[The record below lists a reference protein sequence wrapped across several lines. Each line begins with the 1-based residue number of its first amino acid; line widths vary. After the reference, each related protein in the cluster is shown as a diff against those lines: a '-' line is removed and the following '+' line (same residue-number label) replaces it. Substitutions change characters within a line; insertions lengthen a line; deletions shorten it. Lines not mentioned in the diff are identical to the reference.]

1 MAKSAKTLQQR
12 MGIVALTW
20 PIFIE
25 TLLQSLLGISDIFM
39 LSHYSDNAV
48 AAVGLTTQLM
58 FFMMVM
64 SMMVSTGAS
73 ILISQNNGAGQTQ
86 QATDIGVASVA
97 LSLGLAVI
105 MGASMFFG
113 AHGIIGLFALEIE
126 VAGYGY
132 DYLLIC
138 GSLSIGLVMNIA
150 FAAILR
156 SYGFTRSAMLV
167 TSSTGLMNVLGNYI
181 ALYSPFGL
189 PVYGVTGVAI
199 STVTSQIIGALIMLA
214 VIHRKGIPLPMP
226 RLKLLPRS
234 TYWSVMRIGLLN
246 AGEMLSYNVAQMT
259 IIYFISQ
266 MGTLSLTAYT
276 YGLNISRFIYCFA
289 VALGQASQIQT
300 GYYVGKQW
308 FDEITLRVQK
318 YCLVGFI
325 ASLAIVLA
333 FYWQRFTIVGWL
345 SENPEVIQLTAL
357 LLLGSIALETGRVF
371 NLVIISALKGAG
383 DVAFPVRVGLFS
395 MWGIGVL
402 LAWFFG
408 LHLGYGVLAAWLA
421 VAADEWVRGLI
432 MVHRWRS
439 GRWQRFTRIPPATP
453 VSSR

>member
-1 MAKSAKTLQQR
+1 
-12 MGIVALTW
+12 
-20 PIFIE
+20 
-25 TLLQSLLGISDIFM
+25 
-39 LSHYSDNAV
+39 
-48 AAVGLTTQLM
+48 
-58 FFMMVM
+58 
-64 SMMVSTGAS
+64 
-73 ILISQNNGAGQTQ
+73 
-86 QATDIGVASVA
+86 
-97 LSLGLAVI
+97 
-105 MGASMFFG
+105 
-113 AHGIIGLFALEIE
+113 
-126 VAGYGY
+126 
-132 DYLLIC
+132 

-167 TSSTGLMNVLGNYI
+167 TLSTGLMNVLGNYI

-199 STVTSQIIGALIMLA
+199 STVTSQMIGALIMLA
-214 VIHRKGIPLPMP
+214 VIRSKRIPLPMQ
-226 RLKLLPRS
+226 RLNSLPRS

-289 VALGQASQIQT
+289 VALGQAAQIQT

-325 ASLAIVLA
+325 VSLAIVLI
-333 FYWQRFTIVGWL
+333 FFWQRFTIVGWL

-408 LHLGYGVLAAWLA
+408 LYLGYGVLAAWLA
-421 VAADEWVRGLI
+421 VAANEWVRGLI
-432 MVHRWRS
+432 MVQRWRS
-439 GRWQRFTRIPPATP
+439 SRWQRFTRIPPATP
-453 VSSR
+453 A

>member
-1 MAKSAKTLQQR
+1 

-48 AAVGLTTQLM
+48 AAVGLTTPLM
-58 FFMMVM
+58 FFLMVM

-73 ILISQNNGAGQTQ
+73 ILISQNNGAGRTQ

-97 LSLGLAVI
+97 LSLGLAVV
-105 MGASMFFG
+105 MGAAMFFS
-113 AHGIIGLFALEIE
+113 AHGIIGLFALEPK

-167 TSSTGLMNVLGNYI
+167 TLSTGLMNVLGNYI

-199 STVTSQIIGALIMLA
+199 STVTSQMIGALIMRA
-214 VIHRKGIPLPMP
+214 VIRSKRIPLPMQ

-276 YGLNISRFIYCFA
+276 YGLNISRFIYCFS
-289 VALGQASQIQT
+289 VALGQAAQIQT

-308 FDEITLRVQK
+308 FDEITVRVQK

-325 ASLAIVLA
+325 VSLAIVLT

-345 SENPEVIQLTAL
+345 SENPEVIELTAL

-439 GRWQRFTRIPPATP
+439 GRWQRFTRIPPAT
-453 VSSR
+453 SA

>member
-1 MAKSAKTLQQR
+1 MATSAKTLQQR

-73 ILISQNNGAGQTQ
+73 ILISQNNGAGRTQ

-97 LSLGLAVI
+97 LSLGLAVV
-105 MGASMFFG
+105 MGAAMFFG
-113 AHGIIGLFALEIE
+113 AHGIIGLFALEPK

-167 TSSTGLMNVLGNYI
+167 TLSTGLMNVLGNYI

-199 STVTSQIIGALIMLA
+199 STVTSQMIGALIMLA
-214 VIHRKGIPLPMP
+214 VIRSKRIPLPMQ

-276 YGLNISRFIYCFA
+276 YGLNISRFIYCFS
-289 VALGQASQIQT
+289 VALGQAAQIQT

-308 FDEITLRVQK
+308 FDEITVRVQK

-325 ASLAIVLA
+325 VSLAIVLT

-345 SENPEVIQLTAL
+345 SENPEVIELTAL

-439 GRWQRFTRIPPATP
+439 GRWQRFTRIPPAT
-453 VSSR
+453 SA

>member
-1 MAKSAKTLQQR
+1 MATSAKTLQQR

-73 ILISQNNGAGQTQ
+73 ILISQNNGAGRTQ

-97 LSLGLAVI
+97 LSLGLAVV

-113 AHGIIGLFALEIE
+113 AHGIIGLFALEPK

-167 TSSTGLMNVLGNYI
+167 TLSTGLMNVLGNYI

-199 STVTSQIIGALIMLA
+199 STVTSQMIGALIMLA
-214 VIHRKGIPLPMP
+214 VIRSKRIPLPMQ

-276 YGLNISRFIYCFA
+276 YGLNISRFIYCFS
-289 VALGQASQIQT
+289 VALGQAAQIQT

-325 ASLAIVLA
+325 VSLAIVLT

-345 SENPEVIQLTAL
+345 SENPEVIELTAL

-439 GRWQRFTRIPPATP
+439 GRWQRFTRIPPAI
-453 VSSR
+453 SA

>member
-1 MAKSAKTLQQR
+1 MATSAKTLQQR

-48 AAVGLTTQLM
+48 AAVGLTTPLM
-58 FFMMVM
+58 FFLMVM

-73 ILISQNNGAGQTQ
+73 ILISQNNGAGRTQ

-97 LSLGLAVI
+97 LSLGLAVV
-105 MGASMFFG
+105 MGAAMFFS
-113 AHGIIGLFALEIE
+113 AHGIIGLFALEPK

-167 TSSTGLMNVLGNYI
+167 TLSTGLMNVLGNYI

-199 STVTSQIIGALIMLA
+199 STVTSQMIGALIMRA
-214 VIHRKGIPLPMP
+214 VIRSKRIPLPMQ

-276 YGLNISRFIYCFA
+276 YGLNISRFIYCFS
-289 VALGQASQIQT
+289 VALGQAAQIQT

-308 FDEITLRVQK
+308 FDEITVRVQK

-325 ASLAIVLA
+325 VSLAIVLT

-345 SENPEVIQLTAL
+345 SENPEVIELTAL

-439 GRWQRFTRIPPATP
+439 GRWQRFTRIPPAT
-453 VSSR
+453 SA

>member
-1 MAKSAKTLQQR
+1 MATPAKTLQQR

-73 ILISQNNGAGQTQ
+73 ILISQNNGAGRTQ
-86 QATDIGVASVA
+86 QAIDIGVASVA

-105 MGASMFFG
+105 MGVSMFFG
-113 AHGIIGLFALEIE
+113 AHGIIGLFELEPK

-132 DYLLIC
+132 YYLLIC

-167 TSSTGLMNVLGNYI
+167 TLSTGLMNVLGNYI

-199 STVTSQIIGALIMLA
+199 STVTSQMIGALIMLA
-214 VIHRKGIPLPMP
+214 VIRSKRIPLPMQ

-276 YGLNISRFIYCFA
+276 YGLNISRFIYCFS
-289 VALGQASQIQT
+289 VALGQAAQIQT

-308 FDEITLRVQK
+308 FDEITVRVQK

-325 ASLAIVLA
+325 VSLAIVLT

-345 SENPEVIQLTAL
+345 SENPEVIELTAL

-383 DVAFPVRVGLFS
+383 DVAFPVRVGLLS

-439 GRWQRFTRIPPATP
+439 GRWQRFTRIPPAT
-453 VSSR
+453 SA

>member
-1 MAKSAKTLQQR
+1 MATSAKTLQQR

-73 ILISQNNGAGQTQ
+73 ILISQNNGAGRTQ

-97 LSLGLAVI
+97 LSLGLAVV
-105 MGASMFFG
+105 MGAAMFFS
-113 AHGIIGLFALEIE
+113 AHGIIGLFALEPK

-167 TSSTGLMNVLGNYI
+167 TLSTGLMNVLGNYI

-199 STVTSQIIGALIMLA
+199 STVTSQMIGALIMLA
-214 VIHRKGIPLPMP
+214 VIRSKHIPLPMQ

-276 YGLNISRFIYCFA
+276 YGLNISRFIYCFS
-289 VALGQASQIQT
+289 VALGQAAQIQT

-308 FDEITLRVQK
+308 FDEITVRVQK

-325 ASLAIVLA
+325 VSLAIVLT

-345 SENPEVIQLTAL
+345 SENPKVIELTAL

-439 GRWQRFTRIPPATP
+439 GRWQRFTRIPPAT
-453 VSSR
+453 SA

>member
-1 MAKSAKTLQQR
+1 MATPAKTLQQR

-73 ILISQNNGAGQTQ
+73 ILISQNNGAGRTQ

-97 LSLGLAVI
+97 LSLGLAVV
-105 MGASMFFG
+105 MGTSMFFG
-113 AHGIIGLFALEIE
+113 AHGIIGLFELEPK

-199 STVTSQIIGALIMLA
+199 STVTSQMIGALIMLA
-214 VIHRKGIPLPMP
+214 VIRSKHIPLPMQ

-289 VALGQASQIQT
+289 VALGQAAQIQT

-308 FDEITLRVQK
+308 FDEITVRVQK

-439 GRWQRFTRIPPATP
+439 GRWQRFTRIPPAT
-453 VSSR
+453 SA

>member
-1 MAKSAKTLQQR
+1 VATSAKTLQQR

-73 ILISQNNGAGQTQ
+73 ILISQNNGAGRTQ

-97 LSLGLAVI
+97 LSLGLAVV

-113 AHGIIGLFALEIE
+113 AHGIIGLFALEPK

-199 STVTSQIIGALIMLA
+199 STVTSQMIGALIMLA
-214 VIHRKGIPLPMP
+214 VIRSKRIPLPMQ

-289 VALGQASQIQT
+289 VALGQAAQIQT

-308 FDEITLRVQK
+308 FDEITVRVQK

-325 ASLAIVLA
+325 VSLAIVLT

-345 SENPEVIQLTAL
+345 SENPEVIELTAL

-439 GRWQRFTRIPPATP
+439 GRWQRFTRIPPAT
-453 VSSR
+453 SA

>member
-1 MAKSAKTLQQR
+1 MATSAKTLQQR

-73 ILISQNNGAGQTQ
+73 ILISQNNGAGRTQ

-97 LSLGLAVI
+97 LSLGLAVV
-105 MGASMFFG
+105 MGVAMFFG
-113 AHGIIGLFALEIE
+113 AHGIIGLFALEPK

-167 TSSTGLMNVLGNYI
+167 TLSTGLMNVLGNYI

-199 STVTSQIIGALIMLA
+199 STVTSQMIGALIMLA
-214 VIHRKGIPLPMP
+214 VIRSKRIPLPMQ

-276 YGLNISRFIYCFA
+276 YGLNISRFIYCFS
-289 VALGQASQIQT
+289 VALGQAAQIQT

-325 ASLAIVLA
+325 VSLAIVLT

-345 SENPEVIQLTAL
+345 SENPEVIELTAL

-439 GRWQRFTRIPPATP
+439 GRWQRFTRIPPAT
-453 VSSR
+453 SA

>member
-1 MAKSAKTLQQR
+1 MATSAKTLQQR

-73 ILISQNNGAGQTQ
+73 ILISQNNGAGRTQ

-105 MGASMFFG
+105 MGTSMFFG
-113 AHGIIGLFALEIE
+113 AHGIIGLFALEPK

-167 TSSTGLMNVLGNYI
+167 TLSTGLMNVLGNYI

-199 STVTSQIIGALIMLA
+199 STVTSQMIGALIMLA
-214 VIHRKGIPLPMP
+214 VIRSKRIPLPMQ

-276 YGLNISRFIYCFA
+276 YGLNISRFIYCFS
-289 VALGQASQIQT
+289 VALGQAAQIQT

-325 ASLAIVLA
+325 VSLAIVLT

-345 SENPEVIQLTAL
+345 SENPEVIELTAL

-439 GRWQRFTRIPPATP
+439 GRWQRFTRIPPAT
-453 VSSR
+453 SA

>member
-1 MAKSAKTLQQR
+1 MATPAKTLQQR

-73 ILISQNNGAGQTQ
+73 ILISQNNGAGRTQ
-86 QATDIGVASVA
+86 QAIDIGVASVA

-105 MGASMFFG
+105 MGTSMFFG
-113 AHGIIGLFALEIE
+113 AHGIIGLFELEPK

-167 TSSTGLMNVLGNYI
+167 TLSTGLMNVLGNYI

-199 STVTSQIIGALIMLA
+199 STVTSQMIGALIMLA
-214 VIHRKGIPLPMP
+214 VIRSKRIPLPMQ

-289 VALGQASQIQT
+289 VALGQAAQIQT

-308 FDEITLRVQK
+308 FDEITVRVQK

-325 ASLAIVLA
+325 VSLAIVLT

-345 SENPEVIQLTAL
+345 SENPEVIELTAL

-439 GRWQRFTRIPPATP
+439 GRWQRFTRIPPAT
-453 VSSR
+453 SA

>member
-1 MAKSAKTLQQR
+1 MAKVPKTLQQR

-73 ILISQNNGAGQTQ
+73 ILISQNNGAGKVQL
-86 QATDIGVASVA
+86 ATDVGVASVV
-97 LSLGLAVI
+97 LSLALALLMGL
-105 MGASMFFG
+105 SMFFG
-113 AHGIIGLFALEIE
+113 AKGIIQLFALESH
-126 VAGYGY
+126 VAGFAY
-132 DYLLIC
+132 DYLVIC

-167 TSSTGLMNVLGNYI
+167 TSSTGLMNVIGNYI
-181 ALYSPFGL
+181 ALFSPFGL

-214 VIHRKGIPLPMP
+214 VIRSKQVPLPMQ

-246 AGEMLSYNVAQMT
+246 AGEMLSYNLAQMT

-308 FDEITLRVQK
+308 FDEITVRVQK
-318 YCLVGFI
+318 YCIVGFI
-325 ASLAIVLA
+325 ASLVIVLA

-395 MWGIGVL
+395 MWGIGVFF
-402 LAWFFG
+402 AWLFG

-421 VAADEWVRGLI
+421 VAADEWIRGLI

-439 GRWQRFTRIPPATP
+439 GRWQRFTRIPPVTP
-453 VSSR
+453 V

>member
-1 MAKSAKTLQQR
+1 
-12 MGIVALTW
+12 
-20 PIFIE
+20 
-25 TLLQSLLGISDIFM
+25 
-39 LSHYSDNAV
+39 
-48 AAVGLTTQLM
+48 
-58 FFMMVM
+58 
-64 SMMVSTGAS
+64 
-73 ILISQNNGAGQTQ
+73 
-86 QATDIGVASVA
+86 VA
-97 LSLGLAVI
+97 LSLGLAVV
-105 MGASMFFG
+105 MGAAMFFG
-113 AHGIIGLFALEIE
+113 AHGIIGLFELEPK

-167 TSSTGLMNVLGNYI
+167 TLSTGLMNVLGNYI

-199 STVTSQIIGALIMLA
+199 STVTSQMIGALIMLA
-214 VIHRKGIPLPMP
+214 VIRSKHIPLPMQ
-226 RLKLLPRS
+226 RLNSLPRS

-276 YGLNISRFIYCFA
+276 YGLNISRFIYCFS
-289 VALGQASQIQT
+289 VALGQAAQIQT

-308 FDEITLRVQK
+308 FDEITVRVQK

-325 ASLAIVLA
+325 VSLAIVLI

-383 DVAFPVRVGLFS
+383 DVAFTVRVGLFS

-408 LHLGYGVLAAWLA
+408 LYLGYGVLAAWLA

-432 MVHRWRS
+432 MVQRWRS
-439 GRWQRFTRIPPATP
+439 GRWQRFTRIPPAT
-453 VSSR
+453 SA

>member
-1 MAKSAKTLQQR
+1 MATPAKTLQQR

-73 ILISQNNGAGQTQ
+73 ILISQNNGAGRTQ

-97 LSLGLAVI
+97 LSLGLAVV
-105 MGASMFFG
+105 MGAAMFFS
-113 AHGIIGLFALEIE
+113 AHGIIGLFALEPK

-167 TSSTGLMNVLGNYI
+167 TLSTGLMNVLGNYI

-199 STVTSQIIGALIMLA
+199 STVTSQMIGALIMLA
-214 VIHRKGIPLPMP
+214 VIRSKRIPLPMQ

-289 VALGQASQIQT
+289 VALGQAAQIQT

-325 ASLAIVLA
+325 VSLAIVLT

-345 SENPEVIQLTAL
+345 SENPEVIELTAL

-453 VSSR
+453 V

>member
-1 MAKSAKTLQQR
+1 MATPAKTLQQR

-73 ILISQNNGAGQTQ
+73 ILISQNNGAGRTQ

-105 MGASMFFG
+105 MGTSMFFG
-113 AHGIIGLFALEIE
+113 AHGIIGLFELEPK
-126 VAGYGY
+126 VAGYSY

-199 STVTSQIIGALIMLA
+199 STVTSQMIGALIMLA
-214 VIHRKGIPLPMP
+214 VIRSKHIPLPMQ

-276 YGLNISRFIYCFA
+276 YGLNISRFIYCFS
-289 VALGQASQIQT
+289 VALGQAAQIQT

-308 FDEITLRVQK
+308 FDEITVRVQK

-325 ASLAIVLA
+325 ASLAIVLT

-345 SENPEVIQLTAL
+345 SENPGVIELTAL

-432 MVHRWRS
+432 MVQRWRS
-439 GRWQRFTRIPPATP
+439 GRWQRFTRIPPAT
-453 VSSR
+453 SA

>member
-1 MAKSAKTLQQR
+1 MATSAKTLQQR

-73 ILISQNNGAGQTQ
+73 ILISQNNGAGRTQ

-97 LSLGLAVI
+97 LSLGLAVV
-105 MGASMFFG
+105 MGAAMFFG
-113 AHGIIGLFALEIE
+113 AHGIIGLFALEPK

-167 TSSTGLMNVLGNYI
+167 TLSTGLMNVLGNYI

-199 STVTSQIIGALIMLA
+199 STVTSQMIGALIMLA
-214 VIHRKGIPLPMP
+214 VIRSKRISLPMQ

-276 YGLNISRFIYCFA
+276 YGLNISRFIYCFS
-289 VALGQASQIQT
+289 VALGQAAQIQT

-325 ASLAIVLA
+325 VSLAIVLT

-345 SENPEVIQLTAL
+345 SENPEVIELTAL

-439 GRWQRFTRIPPATP
+439 GRWQRFTRIPPAI
-453 VSSR
+453 SA

>member
-1 MAKSAKTLQQR
+1 MATPAKTLQQR

-73 ILISQNNGAGQTQ
+73 ILISQNNGAGRTQ

-97 LSLGLAVI
+97 LSLGLAVV
-105 MGASMFFG
+105 MGAAMFFG
-113 AHGIIGLFALEIE
+113 AHGIIGLFALEPK

-167 TSSTGLMNVLGNYI
+167 TLSTGLMNVLGNYI

-199 STVTSQIIGALIMLA
+199 STVTSQMIGALIMLA
-214 VIHRKGIPLPMP
+214 VIRSKRIPLPMQ

-276 YGLNISRFIYCFA
+276 YGLNISRFIYCFS
-289 VALGQASQIQT
+289 VALGQAAQIQT

-325 ASLAIVLA
+325 VSLAIVLT

-345 SENPEVIQLTAL
+345 SENPEVIELTAL

-439 GRWQRFTRIPPATP
+439 GRWQRFTRIPPAT
-453 VSSR
+453 SA

>member
-1 MAKSAKTLQQR
+1 MATSAKTLQQR

-39 LSHYSDNAV
+39 LSQYSDNAV

-73 ILISQNNGAGQTQ
+73 ILISQNNGAGRTQ

-97 LSLGLAVI
+97 LSLGLAVV
-105 MGASMFFG
+105 MGASMFFS
-113 AHGIIGLFALEIE
+113 AHGIIGLFALEPK

-167 TSSTGLMNVLGNYI
+167 TLSTGLMNVLGNYI

-199 STVTSQIIGALIMLA
+199 STVTSQMIGALIMLA
-214 VIHRKGIPLPMP
+214 VIRSKRIPLPMQ

-276 YGLNISRFIYCFA
+276 YGLNISRFIYCFS
-289 VALGQASQIQT
+289 VALGQAAQIQT

-325 ASLAIVLA
+325 VSLAIVLT

-345 SENPEVIQLTAL
+345 SENPEVIELTAL

-439 GRWQRFTRIPPATP
+439 GRWQRFTRIPPAT
-453 VSSR
+453 SA

>member
-1 MAKSAKTLQQR
+1 MATSAKTLQQR

-73 ILISQNNGAGQTQ
+73 ILISQNNGAGRTQ

-97 LSLGLAVI
+97 LSLGLAVV
-105 MGASMFFG
+105 MGVAMFFG
-113 AHGIIGLFALEIE
+113 AHGIIGLFALEPK

-199 STVTSQIIGALIMLA
+199 STVTSQMIGALIMLA
-214 VIHRKGIPLPMP
+214 VIRSKRIPLPMQ

-289 VALGQASQIQT
+289 VALGQAAQIQT

-402 LAWFFG
+402 LTWFFG

-439 GRWQRFTRIPPATP
+439 GRWQRFTRISPAT
-453 VSSR
+453 SA

>member
-1 MAKSAKTLQQR
+1 MATSAKTLQQR

-73 ILISQNNGAGQTQ
+73 ILISQNNGAGRTQ
-86 QATDIGVASVA
+86 QAIDIGVASVA

-105 MGASMFFG
+105 MGTSMFFG
-113 AHGIIGLFALEIE
+113 AHGIIGLFELEPK

-167 TSSTGLMNVLGNYI
+167 TLSTGLMNVLGNYI

-199 STVTSQIIGALIMLA
+199 STVTSQMIGALIMLA
-214 VIHRKGIPLPMP
+214 VIRSKRIPLPMQ

-289 VALGQASQIQT
+289 VALGQAAQIQT

-308 FDEITLRVQK
+308 FDEITVRVQK

-325 ASLAIVLA
+325 VSLAIVLT

-345 SENPEVIQLTAL
+345 SENPEVIELTAL

-439 GRWQRFTRIPPATP
+439 GRWQRFTRIPPAT
-453 VSSR
+453 SA

>member
-1 MAKSAKTLQQR
+1 MATSAKTLQQR

-73 ILISQNNGAGQTQ
+73 ILISQNNGAGRTQ

-97 LSLGLAVI
+97 LSLGLAVV
-105 MGASMFFG
+105 MGAAMFFS
-113 AHGIIGLFALEIE
+113 AHGIIGLFALEPK

-167 TSSTGLMNVLGNYI
+167 TLSTGLMNVLGNYI

-199 STVTSQIIGALIMLA
+199 STVTSQMIGALIMLA
-214 VIHRKGIPLPMP
+214 VIRSKRIPLPMQ

-276 YGLNISRFIYCFA
+276 YGLNISRFIYCFS
-289 VALGQASQIQT
+289 VALGQAAQIQT

-308 FDEITLRVQK
+308 FDEITVRVQK

-325 ASLAIVLA
+325 VSLAIVLT

-345 SENPEVIQLTAL
+345 SENPEVIELTAL

-439 GRWQRFTRIPPATP
+439 GRWQRFTRIPPAT
-453 VSSR
+453 SA

>member
-1 MAKSAKTLQQR
+1 MATSAKNLQQR

-58 FFMMVM
+58 FFMMVI

-73 ILISQNNGAGQTQ
+73 ILISQNNGAGRTQ

-97 LSLGLAVI
+97 LSLGLAVV
-105 MGASMFFG
+105 MGAAMFFS
-113 AHGIIGLFALEIE
+113 AHGIIGLFALEPK

-167 TSSTGLMNVLGNYI
+167 TLSTGLMNVLGNYI

-199 STVTSQIIGALIMLA
+199 STVTSQMIGALIMLA
-214 VIHRKGIPLPMP
+214 VIRSKRIPLPMQ
-226 RLKLLPRS
+226 RLKLLPRT

-289 VALGQASQIQT
+289 VALGQAAQIQT

-308 FDEITLRVQK
+308 FDEITVRVQK

-325 ASLAIVLA
+325 VSLAIVLT

-345 SENPEVIQLTAL
+345 SENPEVIELTAL

-439 GRWQRFTRIPPATP
+439 GRWQRFTRIPPAT
-453 VSSR
+453 SA

>member
-1 MAKSAKTLQQR
+1 VATSAKTLQQR

-73 ILISQNNGAGQTQ
+73 ILISQNNGAGRTQ

-97 LSLGLAVI
+97 LSLGLAVV
-105 MGASMFFG
+105 MGAAMFFS
-113 AHGIIGLFALEIE
+113 AHGIIGLFALEPK

-167 TSSTGLMNVLGNYI
+167 TLSTGLMNVLGNYI

-199 STVTSQIIGALIMLA
+199 STVTSQMIGALIMLA
-214 VIHRKGIPLPMP
+214 VIRSKHIPLPMQ

-276 YGLNISRFIYCFA
+276 YGLNISRFIYCFS
-289 VALGQASQIQT
+289 VALGQAAQIQT

-308 FDEITLRVQK
+308 FDEITVRVQK

-325 ASLAIVLA
+325 VSLAIVLT

-345 SENPEVIQLTAL
+345 SENPKVIELTAL

-439 GRWQRFTRIPPATP
+439 GRWQRFTRIPPAT
-453 VSSR
+453 SA

>member
-1 MAKSAKTLQQR
+1 MATSAKTLQQR

-73 ILISQNNGAGQTQ
+73 ILISQNNGAGRTQ

-97 LSLGLAVI
+97 LSLGLAVV
-105 MGASMFFG
+105 MGAAMFFG
-113 AHGIIGLFALEIE
+113 AHGIIGLFALEPK

-167 TSSTGLMNVLGNYI
+167 TLSTGLMNVLGNYI

-199 STVTSQIIGALIMLA
+199 STVTSQMIGALIMLA
-214 VIHRKGIPLPMP
+214 VIRSKRIPLPMQ

-276 YGLNISRFIYCFA
+276 YGLNISRFIYCFS
-289 VALGQASQIQT
+289 VALGQAAQIQT

-325 ASLAIVLA
+325 VSLAIVLT

-345 SENPEVIQLTAL
+345 SENPEVIELTAL

-439 GRWQRFTRIPPATP
+439 GRWQRFTRIPPAI
-453 VSSR
+453 SA

>member
-1 MAKSAKTLQQR
+1 MATPAKTLQQR

-73 ILISQNNGAGQTQ
+73 ILISQNNGAGRTQ
-86 QATDIGVASVA
+86 KATDIGVASVA

-105 MGASMFFG
+105 MGTSMFFG
-113 AHGIIGLFALEIE
+113 AHGIIGLFALEPK

-167 TSSTGLMNVLGNYI
+167 TLSTGLMNVLGNYI

-199 STVTSQIIGALIMLA
+199 STVTSQMIGALIMLA
-214 VIHRKGIPLPMP
+214 VIRSKRIPLPMQ

-276 YGLNISRFIYCFA
+276 YGLNISRFIYCFS
-289 VALGQASQIQT
+289 VALGQAAQIQT

-308 FDEITLRVQK
+308 FDEITVRVQK

-325 ASLAIVLA
+325 ASLAIVLT

-345 SENPEVIQLTAL
+345 SENPEVIELTAL

-439 GRWQRFTRIPPATP
+439 GRWQRFTRIPPAT
-453 VSSR
+453 SA

>member
-1 MAKSAKTLQQR
+1 MATSAKTLQQR

-73 ILISQNNGAGQTQ
+73 ILISQNNGAGRTQ

-97 LSLGLAVI
+97 LSLGLAVV

-113 AHGIIGLFALEIE
+113 AHGIIGLFALEPK

-199 STVTSQIIGALIMLA
+199 STVTSQMIGALIMLA
-214 VIHRKGIPLPMP
+214 VIRSKRIPLPMQ

-289 VALGQASQIQT
+289 VALGQAAQIQT

-308 FDEITLRVQK
+308 FDEITVRVQK

-325 ASLAIVLA
+325 VSLAIVLT

-345 SENPEVIQLTAL
+345 SENPEVIELTAL

-432 MVHRWRS
+432 MVQRWRS
-439 GRWQRFTRIPPATP
+439 GRWQRFTRIPPAT
-453 VSSR
+453 SA

>member
-1 MAKSAKTLQQR
+1 VATSAKTLQQR

-73 ILISQNNGAGQTQ
+73 ILISQNNGAGRTQ

-97 LSLGLAVI
+97 LSLGLAVV
-105 MGASMFFG
+105 MGAAMFFG
-113 AHGIIGLFALEIE
+113 AHGIIGLFALEPK

-167 TSSTGLMNVLGNYI
+167 TLSTGLMNVLGNYI

-199 STVTSQIIGALIMLA
+199 STVTSQMIGALIMLA
-214 VIHRKGIPLPMP
+214 VIRSKRIPLPMQ

-276 YGLNISRFIYCFA
+276 YGLNISRFIYCFS
-289 VALGQASQIQT
+289 VALGQAAQIQT

-308 FDEITLRVQK
+308 FDEITVRVQK

-325 ASLAIVLA
+325 VSLAIVLT

-345 SENPEVIQLTAL
+345 SENPEVIELTAL

-439 GRWQRFTRIPPATP
+439 GRWQRFTRIPPAT
-453 VSSR
+453 SA

>member
-1 MAKSAKTLQQR
+1 MATSAKTLQQR

-73 ILISQNNGAGQTQ
+73 ILISQNNGAGRTQ

-97 LSLGLAVI
+97 LSLGLAVV
-105 MGASMFFG
+105 MGAAMFFS
-113 AHGIIGLFALEIE
+113 AHGIIGLFALEPK

-167 TSSTGLMNVLGNYI
+167 TLSTGLMNVLGNYI

-199 STVTSQIIGALIMLA
+199 STVTSQMIGALIMLA
-214 VIHRKGIPLPMP
+214 VIRSKRIPLPMQ

-276 YGLNISRFIYCFA
+276 YGLNISRFIYCFS
-289 VALGQASQIQT
+289 VALGQAAQIQT

-325 ASLAIVLA
+325 VSLAIVLT

-345 SENPEVIQLTAL
+345 SENPEVIELTAL

-432 MVHRWRS
+432 MVQRWRS
-439 GRWQRFTRIPPATP
+439 GRWQRFTRIPPAT
-453 VSSR
+453 SA

>member
-1 MAKSAKTLQQR
+1 MATSAKTLQQR

-39 LSHYSDNAV
+39 LSQYSDNAV

-73 ILISQNNGAGQTQ
+73 ILISQNNGAGRTQ

-97 LSLGLAVI
+97 LSLGLAVV

-113 AHGIIGLFALEIE
+113 AHGIIGLFALDPK

-167 TSSTGLMNVLGNYI
+167 TLSTGLMNVLGNYI

-199 STVTSQIIGALIMLA
+199 STVTSQMIGALIMLA
-214 VIHRKGIPLPMP
+214 VIRSKHIPLPMQ

-289 VALGQASQIQT
+289 VALGQAAQIQT

-308 FDEITLRVQK
+308 FDEITVRVQK

-325 ASLAIVLA
+325 VSLAIVLT

-345 SENPEVIQLTAL
+345 SENPEVIELTAL

-439 GRWQRFTRIPPATP
+439 GRWQRFTRIPPAT
-453 VSSR
+453 SA

>member
-1 MAKSAKTLQQR
+1 MATSAKTLQQR

-73 ILISQNNGAGQTQ
+73 ILISQNNGAGRTQ
-86 QATDIGVASVA
+86 KATDIGVASVA

-105 MGASMFFG
+105 MGTSMFFG
-113 AHGIIGLFALEIE
+113 AHGIIGLFALEPK

-167 TSSTGLMNVLGNYI
+167 TLSTGLMNVLGNYI

-199 STVTSQIIGALIMLA
+199 STVTSQMIGALIMLA
-214 VIHRKGIPLPMP
+214 VIRSKRIPLPMQ

-276 YGLNISRFIYCFA
+276 YGLNISRFIYCFS
-289 VALGQASQIQT
+289 VALGQAAQIQT

-308 FDEITLRVQK
+308 FDEITVRVQK

-325 ASLAIVLA
+325 ASLAIVLT

-345 SENPEVIQLTAL
+345 SENPEVIELTAL

-439 GRWQRFTRIPPATP
+439 GRWQRFTRIPPAT
-453 VSSR
+453 SA

>member
-1 MAKSAKTLQQR
+1 MATPAKTLQQR

-73 ILISQNNGAGQTQ
+73 ILISQNNGAGRTQ
-86 QATDIGVASVA
+86 KATDIGVASVT

-105 MGASMFFG
+105 MGTSMFFG
-113 AHGIIGLFALEIE
+113 AHGIIGLFALEPK

-167 TSSTGLMNVLGNYI
+167 TLSTGLMNVLGNYI

-199 STVTSQIIGALIMLA
+199 STVTSQMIGALIMLA
-214 VIHRKGIPLPMP
+214 VIRSKRIPLPMQ

-276 YGLNISRFIYCFA
+276 YGLNISRFIYCFS
-289 VALGQASQIQT
+289 VALGQAAQIQT

-325 ASLAIVLA
+325 VSLAIVLT

-345 SENPEVIQLTAL
+345 SENPEVIELTAL

-439 GRWQRFTRIPPATP
+439 GRWQRFTRIPPAT
-453 VSSR
+453 SA

>member
-1 MAKSAKTLQQR
+1 MATSAKTLQQR

-73 ILISQNNGAGQTQ
+73 ILISQNNGAGRTQ

-97 LSLGLAVI
+97 LSLGLAVV
-105 MGASMFFG
+105 MGAAMFFS
-113 AHGIIGLFALEIE
+113 AHGIIGLFALEPK

-167 TSSTGLMNVLGNYI
+167 TLSTGLMNVLGNYI

-199 STVTSQIIGALIMLA
+199 STVTSQMIGALIMRA
-214 VIHRKGIPLPMP
+214 VIRSKRIPLPMQ

-276 YGLNISRFIYCFA
+276 YGLNISRFIYCFS
-289 VALGQASQIQT
+289 VALGQAAQIQT

-308 FDEITLRVQK
+308 FDEITVRVQK

-325 ASLAIVLA
+325 VSLAIVLT

-345 SENPEVIQLTAL
+345 SENPEVIELTAL

-421 VAADEWVRGLI
+421 FAADEWVRGLI

-439 GRWQRFTRIPPATP
+439 GRWQRFTRIPPAT
-453 VSSR
+453 SA

>member
-1 MAKSAKTLQQR
+1 VAKSAKTLQQR

-73 ILISQNNGAGQTQ
+73 ILISQNNGAGRTQ

-97 LSLGLAVI
+97 LSLGLAVV
-105 MGASMFFG
+105 MGAAMFFS
-113 AHGIIGLFALEIE
+113 AHGIIGLFALEPK

-167 TSSTGLMNVLGNYI
+167 TLSTGLMNVLGNYI

-199 STVTSQIIGALIMLA
+199 STVTSQMIGALIMLA
-214 VIHRKGIPLPMP
+214 VIRSKHIPLPMQ

-289 VALGQASQIQT
+289 VALGQAAQIQT

-308 FDEITLRVQK
+308 FDEITVRVQK

-325 ASLAIVLA
+325 VSLAIVLT

-345 SENPEVIQLTAL
+345 SENPEVIELTAL

-439 GRWQRFTRIPPATP
+439 GRWQRFTRIPPAT
-453 VSSR
+453 SA

>member
-1 MAKSAKTLQQR
+1 

-58 FFMMVM
+58 FFMMVI

-73 ILISQNNGAGQTQ
+73 ILISQNNGAGRTQ

-97 LSLGLAVI
+97 LSLGLAVV
-105 MGASMFFG
+105 MGAAMFFS
-113 AHGIIGLFALEIE
+113 AHGIIGLFALEPK

-167 TSSTGLMNVLGNYI
+167 TLSTGLMNVLGNYI

-199 STVTSQIIGALIMLA
+199 STVTSQMIGALIMLA
-214 VIHRKGIPLPMP
+214 VIRSKRIPLPMQ

-289 VALGQASQIQT
+289 VALGQAAQIQT

-308 FDEITLRVQK
+308 FDEITVRVQK

-439 GRWQRFTRIPPATP
+439 GRWQRFTRIPPAT
-453 VSSR
+453 SA

>member
-1 MAKSAKTLQQR
+1 MATSAKTLQQR

-73 ILISQNNGAGQTQ
+73 ILISQNNGAGRTQ

-97 LSLGLAVI
+97 LSLGLAVV
-105 MGASMFFG
+105 MGAAMFFG
-113 AHGIIGLFALEIE
+113 AHGIIGLFALEPK

-167 TSSTGLMNVLGNYI
+167 TLSTGLMNVLGNYI

-199 STVTSQIIGALIMLA
+199 STVTSQMIGALIMLA
-214 VIHRKGIPLPMP
+214 VIRSKRIPLPMQ

-289 VALGQASQIQT
+289 VALGQAAQIQT

-308 FDEITLRVQK
+308 FDEITVRVQK

-439 GRWQRFTRIPPATP
+439 GRWQRFTRIPPAT
-453 VSSR
+453 SA